1 MANPL
6 KIFSINKD
14 EKWPSLVML
23 LYLVILNAMAIYQHF
38 DPYTR
43 CGKIGYYSLFNKYFN
58 LSGFDPF
65 TYIALSDWRSLYT
78 LERHPLLVIFTYP
91 FSVLNKLL
99 MDITGMNCAVFIVA
113 VIITTLS
120 IYSFVFLFRILKE
133 IIGIGYKESLLLCAF
148 FFSFAFIMLSS
159 VSPDHFGLSLFFLLM
174 TAYIAGKCI
183 KEKKLMNR
191 WATAIFF
198 LLSTGITTTN
208 CVKVGLAQWFA
219 NGRKFWNPRNFC
231 IAIVLPA
238 CIILGSY
245 FFIQEYIQ
253 KPEQERRDKALNKRM
268 KDAHFREE
276 MNKIHKR
283 MDKIQSNSIMEGESF
298 RWTDTKLSRPHS
310 IVENLFGESLMFHEE
325 KMLHDVTDDRPI
337 FVSYSNYTCYV
348 VIGVVILLLLLG
360 IFYGYHH
367 KFMLMCLS
375 WFGFDMFLHL
385 VLGFALVEVYIMT
398 AHWAFIIPIAIAYIL
413 KRFRGTKY
421 QIVLQYVV
429 IFLTA
434 FMLVYNSNLLVHYF
448 LA

>member
-1 MANPL
+1 M
-6 KIFSINKD
+6 KHIFNVFVIKRN
-14 EKWPSLVML
+14 EVLPSFIVL
-23 LYLVILNAMAIYQHF
+23 LYLVLLNAMAIYQHF
-38 DPYTR
+38 DVYTK
-43 CGKIGYYSLFNKYFN
+43 CGKIGYYTLFLKYFR
-58 LSGFDPF
+58 LSGFDPY
-65 TYIALSDWRSLYT
+65 TYITLSDWRSLYT
-78 LERHPLLVIFTYP
+78 LERHPLLVVFTYP
-91 FSVLNKLL
+91 FSMLNRWL
-99 MDITGMNCAVFIVA
+99 MDVTGMNCAVFIVA
-113 VIITTLS
+113 AIITILTV
-120 IYSFVFLFRILKE
+120 YSFIFLFRILKD
-133 IIGIGYKESLLLCAF
+133 IIGISYKESLLLCAF
-148 FFSFAFIMLSS
+148 FLSFAYIILSS
-159 VSPDHFGLSLFFLLM
+159 ISPDHFGLSLFFLLM

-219 NGRKFWNPRNFC
+219 NGRKFLNPRNFC

-283 MDKIQSNSIMEGESF
+283 MDKIQSNSIMKGESF

>member
-1 MANPL
+1 MANIF
-6 KIFSINKD
+6 KIRCE
-14 EKWPSLVML
+14 EKWPSLLIL
-23 LYLVILNAMAIYQHF
+23 LYLVILNTLAIYQHF
-38 DPYTR
+38 EPYTR
-43 CGKIGYYSLFNKYFN
+43 CGKIGYYSLFNKFFN

-91 FSVLNKLL
+91 FSILNKWL

-113 VIITTLS
+113 AIITILTL
-120 IYSFVFLFRILKE
+120 YSFIFLFRILKE

-148 FFSFAFIMLSS
+148 FFSFAFIMLTS
-159 VSPDHFGLSLFFLLM
+159 VSPDHFGISLFFLLM
-174 TAYIAGKCI
+174 TAYIAGKSI
-183 KEKKLMNR
+183 REKRMMNK
-191 WATAIFF
+191 WTTAIIF
-198 LLSTGITTTN
+198 LLSTGVTTTN

-231 IAIVLPA
+231 IAIILPA
-238 CIILGSY
+238 TILAGSY
-245 FFIQEYIQ
+245 FLIQEYIQ

-268 KDAHFREE
+268 EDVHFREE

-283 MDKIQSNSIMEGESF
+283 MDKIQSNSIMKGETF

-325 KMLHDVTDDRPI
+325 KLLHDVNDDRPV

-348 VIGVVILLLLLG
+348 VVGVIILLLLLG
-360 IFYGYHH
+360 IIYGYHH

-421 QIVLQYVV
+421 QTVLQYVV